1 MTDKTH
7 AGDKMMIVGLTG
19 GIATGKSTTAEM
31 IRAAGIPVHDA
42 DATVHQLMVPGG
54 AAIAP
59 ITAMFGSDMVAED
72 GSVDRQ
78 KLGGVVFGDPDKRR
92 ALEAIIHPL
101 VTAHR
106 DRFLEDQRQ
115 KNTAMIVL
123 DVPLL
128 FETGGDAACD
138 FVILCYADDQTQ
150 RSRGLAR
157 TGMTEDKWTAILA
170 SQMPM
175 SEKRGRA
182 DAVIETQHG
191 LELARQQ
198 LAAILEQLRTDPSL
212 PIHKS
217 PGAAH
222 KGTGPNADGGT
233 DI

>member
-1 MTDKTH
+1 MMSD
-7 AGDKMMIVGLTG
+7 GIMGNRMMIVGLTG

-31 IRAAGIPVHDA
+31 IRGAGIPVHDA
-42 DATVHQLMVPGG
+42 DAAEHQLMVPGG

-59 ITAMFGSDMVAED
+59 ITVMFGSDMVAED

-78 KLGGVVFGDPDKRR
+78 KLGGVVFGDPEKRR

-106 DRFLEDQRQ
+106 DRFLQEQRQ
-115 KNTAMIVL
+115 KNTAMVVL

-128 FETGGDAACD
+128 FETGGDANCD

-157 TGMTEDKWTAILA
+157 AGMTEDKWTAILA

-175 SEKRGRA
+175 SEKRARA

-191 LELARQQ
+191 MEPARQQ
-198 LAAILEQLRTDPSL
+198 LVAILEQLRAGPVENSR
-212 PIHKS
+212 KR
-217 PGAAH
+217 
-222 KGTGPNADGGT
+222 TGPNATGGGET
-233 DI
+233 

>member
-1 MTDKTH
+1 MMSDGRMVTR
-7 AGDKMMIVGLTG
+7 MMIVGLTG

-31 IRAAGIPVHDA
+31 IRGAGIPVHDA
-42 DATVHQLMVPGG
+42 DAAVHQLMVPGG

-59 ITAMFGSDMVAED
+59 ITVMFGSHMVAED

-78 KLGGVVFGDPDKRR
+78 KLGGVVFADPEKRR

-106 DRFLEDQRQ
+106 DRFLREQRQ
-115 KNTAMIVL
+115 KNTSMVVL

-128 FETGGDAACD
+128 FETGGDANCD

-157 TGMTEDKWTAILA
+157 AGMTEDKWTAILA

-175 SEKRGRA
+175 SEKRARA

-191 LELARQQ
+191 IESARQQ
-198 LAAILEQLRTDPSL
+198 LVSILEQLRAGSVENSR
-212 PIHKS
+212 KR
-217 PGAAH
+217 
-222 KGTGPNADGGT
+222 TGPNANGGAET
-233 DI
+233 

>member
-1 MTDKTH
+1 MMSD
-7 AGDKMMIVGLTG
+7 GIMGNRMMIVGLTG

-31 IRAAGIPVHDA
+31 ICGAGIPVHDA
-42 DATVHQLMVPGG
+42 DAAVHQLMVPGG

-59 ITAMFGSDMVAED
+59 ITVMFGSDMVAED

-78 KLGGVVFGDPDKRR
+78 KLGRVVFGDPEKRR

-106 DRFLEDQRQ
+106 DRFLQEQRQ
-115 KNTAMIVL
+115 KNTSMVVL

-128 FETGGDAACD
+128 FETGGDANCD

-157 TGMTEDKWTAILA
+157 AGMTEDKWTAILA

-175 SEKRGRA
+175 SEKRLRA

-191 LELARQQ
+191 MELARQQ
-198 LAAILEQLRTDPSL
+198 LVAILGQLRAGPVENSRER
-212 PIHKS
+212 S
-217 PGAAH
+217 
-222 KGTGPNADGGT
+222 GPNATGVAET
-233 DI
+233 

>member
-1 MTDKTH
+1 MMSD
-7 AGDKMMIVGLTG
+7 GIMGNRMMIVGLTG

-31 IRAAGIPVHDA
+31 IRGAGIPVHDA
-42 DATVHQLMVPGG
+42 DAAVHQLMVPGG

-59 ITAMFGSDMVAED
+59 ITVMFGSDMVAED

-78 KLGGVVFGDPDKRR
+78 KLGGVVFGDPEKRR

-106 DRFLEDQRQ
+106 DRFLQEQRQ
-115 KNTAMIVL
+115 KNTAMVVL

-128 FETGGDAACD
+128 FETGGDANCD

-157 TGMTEDKWTAILA
+157 AGMTEDKWTAILA

-175 SEKRGRA
+175 SEKRARA

-191 LELARQQ
+191 MEPARQQ
-198 LAAILEQLRTDPSL
+198 LVAILEQLRAGPVENSR
-212 PIHKS
+212 KR
-217 PGAAH
+217 
-222 KGTGPNADGGT
+222 TGPNATGGGET
-233 DI
+233 

>member
-1 MTDKTH
+1 MSDSIM
-7 AGDKMMIVGLTG
+7 GNRMMIVGLTG

-31 IRAAGIPVHDA
+31 IRGAGIPVHDA
-42 DATVHQLMVPGG
+42 DAAVHQVMVPEG
-54 AAIAP
+54 AVIAP
-59 ITAMFGSDMVAED
+59 ITAMFGSDMVTED

-78 KLGGVVFGDPDKRR
+78 KLGGVVFGDPEKRR

-106 DRFLEDQRQ
+106 DRFLQEQRQ
-115 KNTAMIVL
+115 KNTSMVVL

-128 FETGGDAACD
+128 FETGGDANCD

-157 TGMTEDKWTAILA
+157 VGMTEDKWTAILA

-175 SEKRGRA
+175 SEKRARA

-191 LELARQQ
+191 MELARQQ
-198 LAAILEQLRTDPSL
+198 LVAILEQLRAGSVENSR
-212 PIHKS
+212 KR
-217 PGAAH
+217 
-222 KGTGPNADGGT
+222 TGPNAIGGAET
-233 DI
+233 

>member
-1 MTDKTH
+1 MMSD
-7 AGDKMMIVGLTG
+7 GIIGNRMMIVGLTG

-31 IRAAGIPVHDA
+31 IRGAGIPVHDA
-42 DATVHQLMVPGG
+42 DAAVHQMMVPGG
-54 AAIAP
+54 AATGP
-59 ITAMFGSDMVAED
+59 ITVIFGSDMVAED

-78 KLGGVVFGDPDKRR
+78 KLGGVVFGDPEKRR

-106 DRFLEDQRQ
+106 DRFLQEQRQ
-115 KNTAMIVL
+115 KNTSMVVL

-128 FETGGDAACD
+128 FETGGDANCD

-157 TGMTEDKWTAILA
+157 AGMTEDKWTAILA

-175 SEKRGRA
+175 SEKRARA

-191 LELARQQ
+191 MEPARQQ
-198 LAAILEQLRTDPSL
+198 LVAILEQLCAGSVENSR
-212 PIHKS
+212 KR
-217 PGAAH
+217 
-222 KGTGPNADGGT
+222 TGPNASGGAET
-233 DI
+233 

>member
-1 MTDKTH
+1 MMSD
-7 AGDKMMIVGLTG
+7 GIMGNRMMIVGLTG

-31 IRAAGIPVHDA
+31 IRGAGIPVHDA
-42 DATVHQLMVPGG
+42 DAAVHQLMVPGG

-59 ITAMFGSDMVAED
+59 ITVMFGSDMVAED
-72 GSVDRQ
+72 GCVDRQ
-78 KLGGVVFGDPDKRR
+78 KLGGVVFGDPEKRR

-106 DRFLEDQRQ
+106 DRFLQEQRQ
-115 KNTAMIVL
+115 KNTSMVVL

-128 FETGGDAACD
+128 FETGGDANCD

-157 TGMTEDKWTAILA
+157 AGMTEDKWTAILA

-175 SEKRGRA
+175 SEKRARA

-191 LELARQQ
+191 MEPARQQ
-198 LAAILEQLRTDPSL
+198 LVAILEQLRAGPAQNSR
-212 PIHKS
+212 KRS
-217 PGAAH
+217 
-222 KGTGPNADGGT
+222 GPNATGGAET
-233 DI
+233 

>member
-1 MTDKTH
+1 MTSD
-7 AGDKMMIVGLTG
+7 GIMGNRLMIVGLTG

-31 IRAAGIPVHDA
+31 IRGAGIPVHDA
-42 DATVHQLMVPGG
+42 DAAVHQLMVPGG

-59 ITAMFGSDMVAED
+59 ITVMFGSDMVAED

-78 KLGGVVFGDPDKRR
+78 KLGGVVFGDPEKRR

-106 DRFLEDQRQ
+106 DRFLQEQRQ
-115 KNTAMIVL
+115 KNTAMVVL

-128 FETGGDAACD
+128 FETGGDANCD
-138 FVILCYADDQTQ
+138 FVILCYADDRTQ

-157 TGMTEDKWTAILA
+157 AGMTEDKWTAILA

-175 SEKRGRA
+175 SEKRARA

-191 LELARQQ
+191 MEPARQQ
-198 LAAILEQLRTDPSL
+198 LVAILEQLRAGPVENSR
-212 PIHKS
+212 KR
-217 PGAAH
+217 
-222 KGTGPNADGGT
+222 TGPNATGGAET
-233 DI
+233 